1 MILRSLFKLTLVLMA
16 VLARTAGAQ
25 ILPPAVGRGQ
35 ADLPSRSLHPPIF
48 YVDTSPSLGDSTQA
62 GVRITV
68 SVPYNQFNFT
78 KRQGGGYE
86 ASFDVVAIFYDKKH
100 RQVAGDL
107 WRHHV
112 TVDRYRD
119 TGSQRKTFSDVE
131 EFRLRPGQYTLEV
144 RLSSVGLESGS
155 IVSRL
160 VEVAAPST
168 QAVVLSAIEIGTC
181 SDSLAGA
188 VDPAAT
194 GFAPSLTRRFGDPLP
209 HVCARGEVLARGA
222 AAGESLSL
230 GLRIMGLRDRVEAD
244 ETVVLAARGPR
255 TSFAAGL
262 PVAGLGPGTYKL
274 ELSVRWAGERAQAE
288 RSFEIDASRI
298 DIERNWDDFVEL
310 ARYYLG
316 DAAVDPLRKVPEAER
331 RARWE
336 AFWKELDPDPSTP
349 ENEKLAEFLERVRVA
364 ADRYAAR
371 GQPGWRTDRGKVYI
385 RYGEPDDIEQVP
397 SGFQSPAYEIWRYVN
412 KNLTFVFAD
421 PGGFGDYV
429 LVQPSGSPF

>member
-1 MILRSLFKLTLVLMA
+1 MILRSIFNPTLVLVA

-25 ILPPAVGRGQ
+25 ILPPAGGRGV
-35 ADLPSRSLHPPIF
+35 ADLPSRSLNPPIF
-48 YVDTSPSLGDSTQA
+48 YVDTSPSLGDSTGA

-68 SVPYNQFNFT
+68 SVPYNQLNFT

-107 WRHHV
+107 WRHRV

-119 TGSQRKTFSDVE
+119 TSSQRKTFSDAE
-131 EFRLRPGQYTLEV
+131 EFRIKPGQYTLEV
-144 RLSSVGLESGS
+144 RLSSVGPASGS
-155 IVSRL
+155 SVSRL
-160 VEVAAPST
+160 VEVAPPST
-168 QAVVLSAIEIGTC
+168 QTIVLSALEVGTC
-181 SDSLAGA
+181 SDSLTGA
-188 VDPAAT
+188 VDPAGA
-194 GFAPSLTRRFGDPLP
+194 GFTPSLTRRFGDPLP

-222 AAGESLSL
+222 AAGESLAL
-230 GLRIMGLRDRVEAD
+230 GLRILGLRDRVEAD
-244 ETVVLAARGPR
+244 ETISLAVRGPR
-255 TSFAAGL
+255 TSFAVGL
-262 PVAGLGPGTYKL
+262 PIAALGPGTYKL
-274 ELSVRWAGERAQAE
+274 ELAARWAGERALAE

-316 DAAVDPLRKVPEAER
+316 DAAVDPLREVPEAER

-336 AFWKELDPDPSTP
+336 AFWKELDADPGTP

-371 GQPGWRTDRGKVYI
+371 GQPGWRADRGKVYI
-385 RYGEPDDIEQVP
+385 RYGEPDDVEQVP
-397 SGFQSPAYEIWRYVN
+397 SGFNSPAYEIWRYVN

-421 PGGFGDYV
+421 SSGFGDYV
-429 LVQPSGSPF
+429 LVQPSGPPF